1 MASNTWG
8 SGAMKST
15 LKHSGRSLVIDT
27 AGIVLTNY
35 IFNGIRKTQKELK
48 KMVEGTSEP
57 EVVNELEGIA
67 ELRTEDVSEY
77 VFRQKGAEEMQHA
90 LILLLANITD
100 GNVQGVTFE
109 EKKNFELLLGTIN
122 WMLSPDAEK
131 YSQDQ

>member
-1 MASNTWG
+1 
-8 SGAMKST
+8 
-15 LKHSGRSLVIDT
+15 
-27 AGIVLTNY
+27 
-35 IFNGIRKTQKELK
+35 
-48 KMVEGTSEP
+48 MVEGTNEP